1 MKRLI
6 LILLSLVCVASVY
19 ATQEREDVRKKNRY
33 ELAER
38 FTASKLQNM
47 LFSTTVDP
55 HWFKS
60 GEKFWYSYN
69 SLYRIKR
76 VCF

>member
-1 MKRLI
+1 MKRLL
-6 LILLSLVCVASVY
+6 LIMLSLMCVASVY
-19 ATQEREDVRKKNRY
+19 AADNSEDVRKKNRY
-33 ELAER
+33 ELAQR

-60 GEKFWYSYN
+60 GEKFWYSY
-69 SLYRIKR
+69 KTGEGTKW
-76 VCF
+76 